1 MAGFLARAKWK
12 LVSASYVIMLSA
24 YFISPYGRTLP
35 IWTILDILFAFF
47 LIYPT
52 AKVSHHLA
60 GTDVQRLSL
69 ALVLVSFIC
78 IATDSL
84 VRVFLLVPCG
94 LYAPLGVS
102 KEVFIGGAV
111 SSYLEDG
118 IVVLISL
125 IAGVPVLISALK
137 LKIIEDLSR

>member
-1 MAGFLARAKWK
+1 MRKSLKLSLIAVLAALHLAR
-12 LVSASYVIMLSA
+12 
-24 YFISPYGRTLP
+24 
-35 IWTILDILFAFF
+35 
-47 LIYPT
+47 
-52 AKVSHHLA
+52 
-60 GTDVQRLSL
+60 
-69 ALVLVSFIC
+69 
-78 IATDSL
+78 

-102 KEVFIGGAV
+102 REVFIGGPV